1 MQLVCF
7 SQKIFHMN
15 KIHLKE
21 KNTLNTLDYFLIKYS
36 YIVFSTGNIGGNEN
50 LFLLLQVPTKFWSL

>member
-1 MQLVCF
+1 MQLVYF

-36 YIVFSTGNIGGNEN
+36 YIVFSTGNIGGNEKV
-50 LFLLLQVPTKFWSL
+50 FLPLKVATKFWSL